1 LMKLCAS
8 DEPKFDPKEYY
19 KRGGRYQQ
27 IQHMFSAPG
36 AVAPWAECNYQNHG
50 DENARPD

>member
-1 LMKLCAS
+1 
-8 DEPKFDPKEYY
+8 
-19 KRGGRYQQ
+19 
-27 IQHMFSAPG
+27 MFSAPG